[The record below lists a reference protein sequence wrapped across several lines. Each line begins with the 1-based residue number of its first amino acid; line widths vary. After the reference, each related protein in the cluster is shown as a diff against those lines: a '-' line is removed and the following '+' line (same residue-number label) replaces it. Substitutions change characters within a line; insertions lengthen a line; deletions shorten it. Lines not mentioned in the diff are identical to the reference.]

1 MNPRSVARSLFLL
14 NPRRRYHRAE
24 IHFAERIP
32 AEGGALLVSNH
43 GRLDF
48 DCFILATLILRTR
61 SRVVRLLGDHLWFRC
76 PACAASGRPP
86 ARSTAPGRTPCGL
99 LEAGELVLAYPG
111 GVREIMGSKFGR
123 ESLAW
128 EGRTGFAAVAL
139 ATGVPVIPVAGIGVN
154 NGHVFI
160 SSGRRLGRLLFQRL
174 LRLGP
179 AYADYRDPL
188 TIGLVPL
195 PLPFSWAVH
204 LPWPCKLRYVVGEP
218 VYPGTVPQGRRR
230 ARSGGRPGRAGE
242 DGDGAPAGRV
252 RHLLSVG
259 REGRARSAMTRK
271 GGPAGN

>member
-1 MNPRSVARSLFLL
+1 MNPRNVARCLFLL

-24 IHFAERIP
+24 IRFAERIP

-48 DCFILATLILRTR
+48 DCFILATLILRSR
-61 SRVVRLLGDHLWFRC
+61 SRFVRLLGDHLWFRM
-76 PACAASGRPP
+76 PGVRRVWTAAAAVDGTRENAIS
-86 ARSTAPGRTPCGL
+86 L

-111 GVREIMGSKFGR
+111 GVREIMGSAFGR
-123 ESLAW
+123 ETLAW
-128 EGRTGFAAVAL
+128 EGRTGFAAVAV

-160 SSGRRLGRLLFQRL
+160 SSGRRLGRLLFLRL

-188 TIGLVPL
+188 TIALIPL

-218 VYPGTVPQGRRR
+218 VYPGTVRQGS
-230 ARSGGRPGRAGE
+230 AEHEVEAALAE
-242 DGDGAPAGRV
+242 RV
-252 RHLLSVG
+252 RTAMERLLAEYG
-259 REGRARSAMTRK
+259 TYSA
-271 GGPAGN
+271 